1 MTGAK
6 PAHAHSPS
14 RATRGA
20 DAEGE
25 VCVCD
30 AEAWLML
37 TGLAKTL
44 DAEVIGHP
52 VSSPTQWKCLAHQ
65 ASEHTNHVNILAL
78 WKIF

>member
-1 MTGAK
+1 M
-6 PAHAHSPS
+6 
-14 RATRGA
+14 
-20 DAEGE
+20 
-25 VCVCD
+25 CD

-52 VSSPTQWKCLAHQ
+52 VSSPTQWKWLAHQ
-65 ASEHTNHVNILAL
+65 ASAHTNHVNILAL